1 MRRAVVVVPG
11 LLDTRTGGYEYD
23 RRIVEGLRNEGWW
36 VDVREL
42 DGRFPRPTPADRHD
56 AARVLSELSSRSV
69 VVVDGLALGALP
81 EEVER
86 EASRLRFVALVHHPL
101 ALETGVDPGVREELR
116 ATERRALAAVR
127 RVVVTGHA
135 TAAALDDYG
144 VPADRISVIEPGTDP
159 APLARGS
166 GGDVVHLICVASL
179 VPRKGHDLLLRAL
192 ADVPHRNWRLRCVGS
207 DRDAAL
213 SRKLREMQRELELSE
228 RVEFEGESDSTVIAS
243 RYDAADLFVL
253 ATWYEGYGMAVAE
266 ALARGLPIVSTR
278 TGAIPEIVPDSA
290 GRLVEPGDIGALTAA
305 LTDVIGS
312 PSLRARLAEG
322 ASRARAKLPTWPMAA
337 VKLTTVLESVAHG

>member
-1 MRRAVVVVPG
+1 MRRAVVIVPG
-11 LLDTRTGGYEYD
+11 RLETRTGGYEYD

-42 DGRFPRPTPADRHD
+42 GGRFPRPTSADRQN
-56 AARVLSELSSRSV
+56 AARVLSGLPARSV

-81 EEVER
+81 DEIVG

-101 ALETGVDPGVREELR
+101 ALETGIDRELQEHLR

-135 TAAALDDYG
+135 TAKALEDYE
-144 VPADRISVIEPGTDP
+144 VPPDRISVIEPGTDP

-166 GGDVVHLICVASL
+166 GGDTVQMICVASL

-192 ADVPHRNWRLRCVGS
+192 AAVPQRNWRLRCVGGE
-207 DRDAAL
+207 RDADT
-213 SRKLREMQRELELSE
+213 SRKLRDLQRELGLGDH
-228 RVEFEGESDSTVIAS
+228 VEFEGESDSSAVAS

-278 TGAIPEIVPDSA
+278 TGAIPEIVPEHA
-290 GRLVEPGDIGALTAA
+290 GVLVEPGDVAALTAA
-305 LTDVIGS
+305 LTDIVRS
-312 PSLRARLAEG
+312 PSLRGRLAEG
-322 ASRARAKLPTWPMAA
+322 ARKARARLPTWPMAA
-337 VKLTTVLESVAHG
+337 VKLTKVLEALS

>member
-1 MRRAVVVVPG
+1 MRRAVVIVPG
-11 LLDTRTGGYEYD
+11 RLETRTGGYEYD

-42 DGRFPRPTPADRHD
+42 GGRFPRPTSADRHN
-56 AARVLSELSSRSV
+56 AARVLSGLPSRSV
-69 VVVDGLALGALP
+69 VVIDGLALGALP
-81 EEVER
+81 DEVER

-101 ALETGVDPGVREELR
+101 ALETGIDRELQEQLR
-116 ATERRALAAVR
+116 ASERRALAAVR

-135 TAAALDDYG
+135 TANALDDYA
-144 VPADRISVIEPGTDP
+144 VPPDRISVVEPGTNP

-166 GGDVVHLICVASL
+166 GGDTVHMLCVASL

-192 ADVPHRNWRLRCVGS
+192 AAVPQRNWRLRCVGG
-207 DRDAAL
+207 DRDADT
-213 SRKLREMQRELELSE
+213 SRKLREIQRELGLTDH
-228 RVEFEGESDSTVIAS
+228 VEFEGESDAS
-243 RYDAADLFVL
+243 AVANYYDAADLFVL

-278 TGAIPEIVPDSA
+278 TGAIAEIVPEHA
-290 GRLVEPGDIGALTAA
+290 GVLVEPGDVEALTAA
-305 LTDVIGS
+305 LTDIVGS

-322 ASRARAKLPTWPMAA
+322 ARKARARLPTWPMAA
-337 VKLTTVLESVAHG
+337 VKLAKVLEAIA

>member
-1 MRRAVVVVPG
+1 MRRAVVIVPG
-11 LLDTRTGGYEYD
+11 RLETRTGGYEYD

-42 DGRFPRPTPADRHD
+42 GGRFPRPTSADRHN
-56 AARVLSELSSRSV
+56 AARVLSGLPSRSV

-81 EEVER
+81 DEIER

-101 ALETGVDPGVREELR
+101 ALETGIDRELQEQLR
-116 ATERRALAAVR
+116 ASERRALAAVR

-135 TAAALDDYG
+135 TANALDDYA
-144 VPADRISVIEPGTDP
+144 VPPDRISVVEPGTDP

-166 GGDVVHLICVASL
+166 GGDTVHMLCVASL

-192 ADVPHRNWRLRCVGS
+192 AAVPQRNWRLRCVGG
-207 DRDAAL
+207 DRDADT
-213 SRKLREMQRELELSE
+213 SRKLREIQRELGLTDH
-228 RVEFEGESDSTVIAS
+228 VEFEGESDAS
-243 RYDAADLFVL
+243 AVATYYDAADLFVL

-278 TGAIPEIVPDSA
+278 TGAITEIVPEHA
-290 GRLVEPGDIGALTAA
+290 GVLVEPGDVTALTAA
-305 LTDVIGS
+305 HTDIVGS

-322 ASRARAKLPTWPMAA
+322 ARKARARLPTWPMAA
-337 VKLTTVLESVAHG
+337 VKLAKVLEAIA

>member
-1 MRRAVVVVPG
+1 MRRAVVIVPG
-11 LLDTRTGGYEYD
+11 RLDTRTGGYEYD

-42 DGRFPRPTPADRHD
+42 GGRFPRPTSADRQN
-56 AARVLSELSSRSV
+56 AARVLSGLPSRSV

-81 EEVER
+81 DEMER

-101 ALETGVDPGVREELR
+101 ALETGIDRGLQEQLR
-116 ATERRALAAVR
+116 STERRALAAVR
-127 RVVVTGHA
+127 HVVVTGHA
-135 TAAALDDYG
+135 TAKVLDDYA
-144 VPADRISVIEPGTDP
+144 VPPSRISVIEPGTDP

-166 GGDVVHLICVASL
+166 GGDTVQMICVASL

-192 ADVPHRNWRLRCVGS
+192 AAVPQRNWRLRCVGS
-207 DRDAAL
+207 DRDADT
-213 SRKLREMQRELELSE
+213 SRKLRELQRELALTDH
-228 RVEFEGESDSTVIAS
+228 VEFEGESDSSAVAS
-243 RYDAADLFVL
+243 RYDTADLFVL

-266 ALARGLPIVSTR
+266 ALARGLPVVSTR
-278 TGAIPEIVPDSA
+278 TGAIPEIVPEHA
-290 GRLVEPGDIGALTAA
+290 GVLVEPGDVAA
-305 LTDVIGS
+305 LTTALAEIIRS

-322 ASRARAKLPTWPMAA
+322 ARRARARLPTWPMAV

>member
-1 MRRAVVVVPG
+1 MRRAVVIVPG
-11 LLDTRTGGYEYD
+11 RLETRTGGYEYD

-42 DGRFPRPTPADRHD
+42 DGRFPRPTSADRQN
-56 AARVLSELSSRSV
+56 AARVLSGLPSRSV

-81 EEVER
+81 DEIER

-101 ALETGVDPGVREELR
+101 ALETGLDPSLQDLLR
-116 ATERRALAAVR
+116 ATERRALAAVK

-135 TAAALDDYG
+135 TAKALDDYA

-166 GGDVVHLICVASL
+166 GGDTVHMICVASL

-192 ADVPHRNWRLRCVGS
+192 AAVPHRNWRLRCVGG
-207 DRDAAL
+207 DRDAET
-213 SRKLREMQRELELSE
+213 SRKLREIQRELSLID
-228 RVEFEGESDSTVIAS
+228 RVEFEGESDAGVVAS

-253 ATWYEGYGMAVAE
+253 ATWYEGYGMAAAE
-266 ALARGLPIVSTR
+266 ALARGLPVVSTK
-278 TGAIPEIVPDSA
+278 TGAIPEIVPEHA
-290 GRLVEPGDIGALTAA
+290 GVLVEPGDLAALTAA
-305 LTDVIGS
+305 LSDLVGN
-312 PSLRARLAEG
+312 PSFRARLAEG
-322 ASRARAKLPTWPMAA
+322 ARNARARLPTWPMAA
-337 VKLTTVLESVAHG
+337 VKLTRVLESVAHG